1 MARGTSEP
9 SWTGTQS
16 SCHRSLW
23 LHPQAPFPAPSCRC
37 VTGRGRGEAPGPRG
51 AVGEHVL
58 CLSYVREPGG
68 GKGIELR
75 EGLVSETR
83 DLKPSGGPTR
93 RLAEGR
99 AVQALG
105 PGAGEAEGSGQVGTE
120 EGRSPR
126 PAELGERA
134 PSVPHTRSA
143 PPAGQWGRNE
153 LTAQSRARPPAAQ
166 TTGRDGTT
174 PWPRGPKTGLVAYGG
189 NVGGSL
195 PVTQTGKQRQLHGHG
210 TGWAG
215 AVGG

>member
-134 PSVPHTRSA
+134 PSVPTRGLPLLLASG
-143 PPAGQWGRNE
+143 AGMNSQP
-153 LTAQSRARPPAAQ
+153 RA
-166 TTGRDGTT
+166 GRDHRL
-174 PWPRGPKTGLVAYGG
+174 PRPQA
-189 NVGGSL
+189 
-195 PVTQTGKQRQLHGHG
+195 G
-210 TGWAG
+210 TGPPHGPEALRP
-215 AVGG
+215 A